1 MTLDDNTGIDALIK
15 SALPSL
21 WRFALQITRDNHD
34 AEDLVQRTCLR
45 ALERSESY
53 EDMQKPKSWL
63 FRIAQNIWKN
73 EVRSRSIRDKG
84 FVKTDSPNSL
94 TAQQEIDKQTPDTW
108 LELNDVVKAVQAL
121 PEAQRMVIILVA
133 VHGFSYQETATI
145 LDVPIGTVMSRL
157 ARARMSMGKLFLSSN
172 DKETSHSPVH
182 KKQAIVQEGF
192 IKSSIYSN
200 GYSNNEKPV

>member
-1 MTLDDNTGIDALIK
+1 
-15 SALPSL
+15 
-21 WRFALQITRDNHD
+21 
-34 AEDLVQRTCLR
+34 
-45 ALERSESY
+45 
-53 EDMQKPKSWL
+53 
-63 FRIAQNIWKN
+63 
-73 EVRSRSIRDKG
+73 
-84 FVKTDSPNSL
+84 
-94 TAQQEIDKQTPDTW
+94 
-108 LELNDVVKAVQAL
+108 
-121 PEAQRMVIILVA
+121 MVIILVA